1 MKHKLLIIALGL
13 VVLFAAGLVL
23 KVDSASAQT
32 NPPPEPGIA
41 NEDCLVCHGQP
52 DQQTTL
58 PSGETLYLTVDPV
71 EYTSSSHGLAG
82 YACVQCH
89 TDISEYP
96 HPETEDITRRDVTLR
111 LNESCARCH
120 AEKFDKALDS
130 VHGAAL
136 NAGNQE
142 AAVCTDCHGAHNV
155 GPPNQPLSRIP
166 QTCERCHSEI
176 YAAYEQSVHGSG
188 LIGEGNPD
196 VPSCIDCHGVH
207 DVQGPSTSES
217 FHLASPLICAE
228 CHADEELMNKYG
240 ISTEVF
246 DTYVSDFHG
255 KTVLFEADVPG
266 QETNKPVCIDCHGVH
281 DIRSSDD
288 PESQV
293 MKDNLLTTCQKCH
306 PDATSNFPASWLGH
320 YVPDRNNF
328 PVVYFVDLFY
338 RIFIPVVLGSMT
350 LLVLADG
357 GRRLINRRKERRHA

>member
-1 MKHKLLIIALGL
+1 LKHKKLVLFLGL
-13 VVLFAAGLVL
+13 VVLFITGFCFIFEDAF
-23 KVDSASAQT
+23 AQT

-58 PSGETLYLTVDPV
+58 PSGEILYLTVDPV
-71 EYTSSSHGLAG
+71 QYTLSSHGMAG

-89 TDISEYP
+89 TDITEYP
-96 HPETEDITRRDVTLR
+96 HPETADVTRRDVTLR
-111 LNESCARCH
+111 LNKSCARCH
-120 AEKFDKALDS
+120 TQQFDKAMDS
-130 VHGAAL
+130 VHEAAFE
-136 NAGNQE
+136 AGNKE

-155 GPPNQPLSRIP
+155 GPPDQPPSRIP

-176 YAAYEQSVHGSG
+176 YDHYEKSVHGSA

-207 DVQGPSTSES
+207 DVQGPLTSGS
-217 FHLASPLICAE
+217 FHLASPLICAK

-240 ISTEVF
+240 ISTDVF
-246 DTYVSDFHG
+246 ETYISDFHG
-255 KTVLFEADVPG
+255 KTVLFEAEIPG

-281 DIRSSDD
+281 NILPPND
-288 PESQV
+288 PQSQV

-306 PDATSNFPASWLGH
+306 PDATTNFPDAWLGH
-320 YVPDRNNF
+320 YIPDRNNF

-338 RIFIPVVLGSMT
+338 KIFIPVVLGSMIF
-350 LLVLADG
+350 LVIADS